1 MRFLLYAHGGAYNHG
16 AEAIVQATISL
27 IRSKY
32 PKAWIG
38 ISTHYP
44 EQDEQFGITADQLIP
59 PDYDIWD
66 QEKRATSYEDKI
78 DLARKMYSNALSE
91 ITPETVLLSVGGD
104 NYCYGN
110 WHRLAVFQEVAQKKG
125 AKSILWGASVEPS
138 QITKDMVTVLNT
150 YTQILVRESITY
162 RALLDKKVT
171 APISILPDI
180 AFRLPVKNIPLPA
193 TSGCIGIN
201 FSPLVL
207 RREISKGILIKNFRK
222 LVDRVIEEG
231 LSAVLI
237 PHVTVAADNDLN
249 VLRQLYTELSPQQ
262 KKRVKLV
269 DEGFSAQEYKYL
281 IANCRFL
288 VCSRTH
294 ASIAAYSTG
303 VPTVVIGYSVKSIG
317 IAEDLGIPETV
328 LNIEKINA
336 PDVLTD
342 HFKEIFYREK
352 EYSVHLSDMVAEFIT
367 KTEQYYNYI

>member
-1 MRFLLYAHGGAYNHG
+1 MRFLLYAHGGTYNHG

-38 ISTHYP
+38 ISSHYP
-44 EQDEQFGITADQLIP
+44 EQDEQFGIKADQLIP

-66 QEKRATSYEDKI
+66 QEKRATIYEDKFA
-78 DLARKMYSNALSE
+78 LARQMYSNALSE
-91 ITPETVLLSVGGD
+91 ITQETILLSVGGD

-138 QITKDMVTVLNT
+138 HITKDMVTVLNT

-171 APISILPDI
+171 APIAILPDI
-180 AFRLPVKNIPLPA
+180 AFRLPVKKIPLPA
-193 TSGCIGIN
+193 TSGYIGIN

-222 LVDRVIEEG
+222 LVDKVIEEG
-231 LSAVLI
+231 LSVVLI
-237 PHVTVAADNDLN
+237 PHVTMAADNDLDA
-249 VLRQLYTELSPQQ
+249 LRQLYTELSSQQ

-303 VPTVVIGYSVKSIG
+303 VPTVVIGYSVKSVG

-328 LNIEKINA
+328 LDVERINA
-336 PDVLTD
+336 PDVLAD
-342 HFKEIFYREK
+342 HFKEIFDREK
-352 EYSVHLSDMVAEFIT
+352 EYGVHLSDIIT
-367 KTEQYYNYI
+367 EYSARTEQYYAYI